1 MTLSF
6 DSLVLLQQLLK
17 ISVAAMR
24 DNNSFFMI
32 KIFAKIQKT
41 LAYERKKRNF
51 AALLKLEMAISFYH
65 ILGLILAVA
74 LIETVGILSVRKV
87 KNASDFHTSGGKAG
101 TWVVT
106 GAIIGTL
113 VGGQSTVGTA
123 QLAFSFGISAWWFT
137 LGMALGCVALAIGY
151 VVPLRHSGSTT
162 LLEIV
167 RKEYGRKAEMTGSV
181 LCSFGMCI
189 SIIAQVL
196 SASALLMTLFNI
208 PFWAC
213 AILSAIIMTLYV
225 VFGGLWSAGIGG
237 VVKIILLCLSALA
250 AGIIV
255 LVLSKGYTGLM
266 ESVKNILLNT
276 DIQSVSGFNTVRD
289 VNLRYQYPFARG
301 ISKDVGSCLSVILG
315 VLSTQT
321 YAQAIWSGKS
331 DSIARKGAM
340 ISALISIPIGFACVM
355 VGMYMRAHYITVDE
369 FNALTIIGKEIPDG
383 LGVMTSSAQAFPMF
397 VTNHMPKFI
406 GGLVL
411 GTLLITII
419 IGGSGLT
426 LGASTI
432 LVKDVVKPKNTLKVS
447 RYNIVGLQLMAI
459 VIAAS
464 FSGSY
469 INDLGFL
476 SMGLRTTATFV
487 PLTLA
492 LFFPGRFKSKWVFI
506 SIIFGTSCLIFAE
519 LVSLPVDSIYVG
531 LLGSIIC
538 CLIGYKNEKRIRK

>member
-1 MTLSF
+1 
-6 DSLVLLQQLLK
+6 
-17 ISVAAMR
+17 
-24 DNNSFFMI
+24 
-32 KIFAKIQKT
+32 
-41 LAYERKKRNF
+41 
-51 AALLKLEMAISFYH
+51 MAISFYH
-65 ILGLILAVA
+65 ILGLILSIL
-74 LIETVGILSVRKV
+74 LIEVVGIMSVRRV
-87 KNASDFHTSGGKAG
+87 KNESDFNTGGGRAG

-106 GAIIGTL
+106 GTIIGTL

-137 LGMALGCVALAIGY
+137 MGMALGCVVLAIGY
-151 VVPLRHSGSTT
+151 VIPLRRSGSTT

-181 LCSFGMCI
+181 LCSLGMFI

-196 SASALLMTLFNI
+196 SASALLMTLF
-208 PFWAC
+208 PMKFWIA
-213 AILSAIIMTLYV
+213 AIIAAIIMTLYV

-250 AGIIV
+250 AGAVV
-255 LVLSKGYTGLM
+255 LALSKGYSGLM
-266 ESVKNILLNT
+266 DAINHVLLNT
-276 DIQSVSGFNTVRD
+276 DVQSVDGMNTIQD
-289 VNLRYQYPFARG
+289 VNHKYQNIFARG
-301 ISKDVGSCLSVILG
+301 VSKDVGSCLSVILG

-321 YAQAIWSGKS
+321 YAQAIWSGRS
-331 DSIARKGAM
+331 DSVARKGAM

-355 VGMYMRAHYITVDE
+355 VGMYMRAHYITADE
-369 FNALTIIGKEIPDG
+369 LDALIAIGKDTPSG

-397 VTNHMPKFI
+397 VTNHLPKFL
-406 GGLVL
+406 GGIVL

-432 LVKDVVKPKNTLKVS
+432 LVKDVFKPNNKLLIS
-447 RYNIVGLQLMAI
+447 RFTIVGIQLVA
-459 VIAAS
+459 VVVAAS
-464 FSGSY
+464 FSGRY

-492 LFFPGRFKSKWVFI
+492 LFYPGRFKPKWVFL
-506 SIIFGTSCLIFAE
+506 SIIFGTACLIAGEF
-519 LVSLPVDSIYVG
+519 VSLPVDSIYFG
-531 LLGSIIC
+531 LIGSLSC
-538 CLIGYKNEKRIRK
+538 CLIGLKYEKRIRK

>member
-1 MTLSF
+1 MS
-6 DSLVLLQQLLK
+6 
-17 ISVAAMR
+17 
-24 DNNSFFMI
+24 
-32 KIFAKIQKT
+32 
-41 LAYERKKRNF
+41 
-51 AALLKLEMAISFYH
+51 ISFYH

-74 LIETVGILSVRKV
+74 LIEVVGILSVKKV
-87 KNASDFHTSGGKAG
+87 KNANDFHTSGGKAG

-137 LGMALGCVALAIGY
+137 MGMALGCVALAIGY
-151 VVPLRHSGSTT
+151 VIPLRHSGSTT

-181 LCSFGMCI
+181 LCSFGMFI

-208 PFWAC
+208 PFWVC

-250 AGIIV
+250 AGVIV
-255 LVLSKGYTGLM
+255 LVLSKGYTGLI
-266 ESVKNILLNT
+266 ESVRHILVST
-276 DIQSVSGFNTVRD
+276 DVQSISGFDNIHD
-289 VNLRYQYPFARG
+289 VNMRYQYPFARG

-315 VLSTQT
+315 VLATQT
-321 YAQAIWSGKS
+321 YAQAIWSGRS
-331 DSIARKGAM
+331 DSIARKGAL

-355 VGMYMRAHYITVDE
+355 VGMYMRSHYITIDE
-369 FNALTIIGKEIPDG
+369 MNALTAIGKEIPE
-383 LGVMTSSAQAFPMF
+383 GVGIMTSSAQAFPMF
-397 VTNHMPKFI
+397 VTNHMPRFI
-406 GGLVL
+406 GGIVL

-447 RYNIVGLQLMAI
+447 RYIIVGLQLMAI
-459 VIAAS
+459 IVAAS

-492 LFFPGRFKSKWVFI
+492 LFFPGKFKPKWVFI
-506 SIIFGTSCLIFAE
+506 SIVVGTASLIFAE
-519 LVSLPVDSIYVG
+519 LVSLPVDSIYAG
-531 LLGSIIC
+531 LFGSMIC
-538 CLIGYKNEKRIRK
+538 CLIGMKKEEKL

>member
-1 MTLSF
+1 MS
-6 DSLVLLQQLLK
+6 
-17 ISVAAMR
+17 IS
-24 DNNSFFMI
+24 I
-32 KIFAKIQKT
+32 
-41 LAYERKKRNF
+41 
-51 AALLKLEMAISFYH
+51 YH
-65 ILGLILAVA
+65 ILGLLLAVA

-151 VVPLRHSGSTT
+151 VAPLRHSGSTT

-181 LCSFGMCI
+181 LCSLGIFV

-196 SASALLMTLFNI
+196 SASALLMTLFAI
-208 PFWAC
+208 KFWVA
-213 AILSAIIMTLYV
+213 AIIAAIIMTLYV

-250 AGIIV
+250 AGAIV
-255 LVLSKGYTGLM
+255 LVLSNGYYSLVD
-266 ESVKNILLNT
+266 SIKHILLST
-276 DIQSVSGFNTVRD
+276 DIQLVDGLITADD
-289 VNLRYQYPFARG
+289 VDAKYQNIFARG
-301 ISKDVGSCLSVILG
+301 VSKDVGSCLSVILG

-331 DSIARKGAM
+331 DSVARKGAM

-355 VGMYMRAHYITVDE
+355 VGMYMRAHYITIDE
-369 FNALTIIGKEIPDG
+369 LNALNIIGKDIPEG
-383 LGVMTSSAQAFPMF
+383 MGVMTSSAQAFPMF

-432 LVKDVVKPKNTLKVS
+432 LVKDVFKPKNSLPVTRLT
-447 RYNIVGLQLMAI
+447 IVGLQLVAVI
-459 VIAAS
+459 VAAS
-464 FSGSY
+464 FSGRY

-492 LFFPGRFKSKWVFI
+492 LFFPGKFKSKWVFI
-506 SIIFGTSCLIFAE
+506 SIIFGTACLIFAE
-519 LVSLPVDSIYVG
+519 LVSLQVDSIYVG
-531 LLGSIIC
+531 LIGSVLC
-538 CLIGYKNEKRIRK
+538 CLFGLKYDKIKN

>member
-1 MTLSF
+1 M
-6 DSLVLLQQLLK
+6 
-17 ISVAAMR
+17 A
-24 DNNSFFMI
+24 
-32 KIFAKIQKT
+32 
-41 LAYERKKRNF
+41 
-51 AALLKLEMAISFYH
+51 MAISFYH
-65 ILGLILAVA
+65 ILGLVLSIL
-74 LIETVGILSVRKV
+74 LIEVVGILSVRKV
-87 KNASDFHTSGGKAG
+87 KNANDFHTSGGKAG
-101 TWVVT
+101 TWVVA

-137 LGMALGCVALAIGY
+137 MGMALGCVVLAIGY

-167 RKEYGRKAEMTGSV
+167 RKQYGRKAEMTGTV
-181 LCSFGMCI
+181 LCSFGMFI

-196 SASALLMTLFNI
+196 SASALLMTLI
-208 PFWAC
+208 PMKFWVA
-213 AILSAIIMTLYV
+213 AVIAAVIMTLFV

-237 VVKIILLCLSALA
+237 VVKIVLLCLSALA
-250 AGIIV
+250 AGVIV
-255 LVLSKGYTGLM
+255 LVLSKGYTGLID
-266 ESVKNILLNT
+266 SVKNVLLHT
-276 DIQSVSGFNTVRD
+276 DIQSISGFENVHD
-289 VNLRYQYPFARG
+289 VNMRYQYPFARG
-301 ISKDVGSCLSVILG
+301 VSKDIGSCLSVILG

-321 YAQAIWSGKS
+321 YAQAIWSGRS
-331 DSIARKGAM
+331 DSKARKGAM

-369 FNALTIIGKEIPDG
+369 LNALTAIGKNIPAG
-383 LGVMTSSAQAFPMF
+383 MGIMTSSAQAFPVF

-432 LVKDVVKPKNTLKVS
+432 LVKDVVKPKNTLRVS
-447 RYNIVGLQLMAI
+447 RYIIVAMQLMA
-459 VIAAS
+459 VVVAAS
-464 FSGSY
+464 FSGTY

-506 SIIFGTSCLIFAE
+506 SIIFGTACLIFAE

-531 LLGSIIC
+531 LLGSVLC
-538 CLIGYKNEKRIRK
+538 CLIGMKKM

>member
-1 MTLSF
+1 
-6 DSLVLLQQLLK
+6 
-17 ISVAAMR
+17 
-24 DNNSFFMI
+24 
-32 KIFAKIQKT
+32 
-41 LAYERKKRNF
+41 
-51 AALLKLEMAISFYH
+51 MAISFYH

-74 LIETVGILSVRKV
+74 LIEVVGILSVRKV

-137 LGMALGCVALAIGY
+137 MGMALGCVALSIGY
-151 VVPLRHSGSTT
+151 VIPLRHSGSTT

-167 RKEYGRKAEMTGSV
+167 RKQYGRKAEMTGSV
-181 LCSFGMCI
+181 LCSFGMFI

-208 PFWAC
+208 PLWAC
-213 AILSAIIMTLYV
+213 AVLSAIIMTLYV

-250 AGIIV
+250 AGVIV
-255 LVLSKGYTGLM
+255 LVLSNGYTGLID
-266 ESVKNILLNT
+266 SVKNVLLNT
-276 DIQSVSGFNTVRD
+276 DIQSISGMETVKD
-289 VNLRYQYPFARG
+289 VNMHYQYPFARG

-355 VGMYMRAHYITVDE
+355 VGMYMRAHYITADE
-369 FNALTIIGKEIPDG
+369 LNALTLIGKDVPEG
-383 LGVMTSSAQAFPMF
+383 MGVMTSSAQAFPMF

-426 LGASTI
+426 LGA
-432 LVKDVVKPKNTLKVS
+432 
-447 RYNIVGLQLMAI
+447 
-459 VIAAS
+459 
-464 FSGSY
+464 
-469 INDLGFL
+469 
-476 SMGLRTTATFV
+476 
-487 PLTLA
+487 
-492 LFFPGRFKSKWVFI
+492 I
-506 SIIFGTSCLIFAE
+506 SPSNC
-519 LVSLPVDSIYVG
+519 
-531 LLGSIIC
+531 
-538 CLIGYKNEKRIRK
+538 

>member
-1 MTLSF
+1 
-6 DSLVLLQQLLK
+6 
-17 ISVAAMR
+17 
-24 DNNSFFMI
+24 
-32 KIFAKIQKT
+32 
-41 LAYERKKRNF
+41 
-51 AALLKLEMAISFYH
+51 MAISFYH
-65 ILGLILAVA
+65 ILGLVLAVA
-74 LIETVGILSVRKV
+74 LIEVVGILSVKKV

-137 LGMALGCVALAIGY
+137 MGMALGCVALSIGY
-151 VVPLRHSGSTT
+151 VIPLRHSGSTT

-181 LCSFGMCI
+181 LCSLGMII

-250 AGIIV
+250 AGV
-255 LVLSKGYTGLM
+255 LVLYLTNGYTGLIG
-266 ESVKNILLNT
+266 SVRHILLDT
-276 DIQSVSGFNTVRD
+276 DLQSVSGFETMSD
-289 VNLRYQYPFARG
+289 VNMRYQYPFARG
-301 ISKDVGSCLSVILG
+301 VSKDVGSCLSVILG

-321 YAQAIWSGKS
+321 YAQGIWSGRT
-331 DSIARKGAM
+331 DSIARKGAL

-355 VGMYMRAHYITVDE
+355 VGMYMRANYITIAEMD
-369 FNALTIIGKEIPDG
+369 ALTAIGKDIPEG
-383 LGVMTSSAQAFPMF
+383 LGLMTSSAQAFPMF
-397 VTNHMPKFI
+397 VVTHMPKFL
-406 GGLVL
+406 GGIVL
-411 GTLLITII
+411 GTLLITIV

-432 LVKDVVKPKNTLKVS
+432 LVKDVFKPQNKLLIS
-447 RYNIVGLQLMAI
+447 RLTIVGIQIIAI
-459 VIAAS
+459 TIAAS

-506 SIIFGTSCLIFAE
+506 SIIFGTGCLILAE

-531 LLGSIIC
+531 LAGSIVC
-538 CLIGYKNEKRIRK
+538 CLIGYKK

>member
-1 MTLSF
+1 MS
-6 DSLVLLQQLLK
+6 
-17 ISVAAMR
+17 
-24 DNNSFFMI
+24 
-32 KIFAKIQKT
+32 
-41 LAYERKKRNF
+41 
-51 AALLKLEMAISFYH
+51 ISFYH
-65 ILGLILAVA
+65 ILGLVLAVA
-74 LIETVGILSVRKV
+74 LIEAVGIISVRKV
-87 KNASDFHTSGGKAG
+87 KNANDFHTSSGKAG
-101 TWVVT
+101 TWVVA

-137 LGMALGCVALAIGY
+137 LGMALGCVVLAIGY
-151 VVPLRHSGSTT
+151 VKPLRYSGSTT

-181 LCSFGMCI
+181 LCSFGMFI

-196 SASALLMTLFNI
+196 SASALLMTLFRME
-208 PFWAC
+208 FWVA
-213 AILSAIIMTLYV
+213 AVISAIIMTLYV

-250 AGIIV
+250 AGAIV
-255 LVLSKGYTGLM
+255 LYLSNGYTGIIDTIR
-266 ESVKNILLNT
+266 NTLLGT
-276 DIQSVSGFNTVRD
+276 DMKLVDGFNSISD
-289 VNLRYQYPFARG
+289 IDHKYQNIFARG
-301 ISKDVGSCLSVILG
+301 VSKDVGSCISVILG

-321 YAQAIWSGKS
+321 YAQAIWSGRS
-331 DSIARKGAM
+331 DSVARKGAM
-340 ISALISIPIGFACVM
+340 ISALVAIPIGFACVI
-355 VGMYMRAHYITVDE
+355 VGMFMRANYLTVDE
-369 FNALTIIGKEIPDG
+369 VNALTAIGKEIPEG
-383 LGVMTSSAQAFPMF
+383 MGVMTSSAQAFPMF

-432 LVKDVVKPKNTLKVS
+432 LVKDVFKPKNNLAVTRLT
-447 RYNIVGLQLMAI
+447 IVAI
-459 VIAAS
+459 QVVAVVVAAS
-464 FSGSY
+464 FSGHY

-492 LFFPGRFKSKWVFI
+492 LFFPGRFKPKWVFF
-506 SIIFGTSCLIFAE
+506 SIIFGTACLLAAE
-519 LVSLPVDSIYVG
+519 FVSLPVDSIYAGLVG
-531 LLGSIIC
+531 STIC
-538 CLIGYKNEKRIRK
+538 CLIGYKS

>member
-1 MTLSF
+1 MS
-6 DSLVLLQQLLK
+6 
-17 ISVAAMR
+17 IS
-24 DNNSFFMI
+24 
-32 KIFAKIQKT
+32 IF
-41 LAYERKKRNF
+41 
-51 AALLKLEMAISFYH
+51 H
-65 ILGLILAVA
+65 ILGLLLAVA

-87 KNASDFHTSGGKAG
+87 KNASDFNTGGGRAG
-101 TWVVT
+101 TWVVA

-137 LGMALGCVALAIGY
+137 LGMALGCVALAVGY

-181 LCSFGMCI
+181 LCSLGMFI

-196 SASALLMTLFNI
+196 SASALLMTLFPI
-208 PFWAC
+208 KFWMA
-213 AILSAIIMTLYV
+213 AIISAIIMTLYV

-250 AGIIV
+250 AGVVV
-255 LVLSKGYTGLM
+255 LVLSNGYTGLID
-266 ESVKNILLNT
+266 SIRNVLLNT
-276 DIQSVSGFNTVRD
+276 DIQSVDGLSTIHD
-289 VNLRYQYPFARG
+289 VNHKYQNIFARG
-301 ISKDVGSCLSVILG
+301 ISKDVGSCISVILG

-321 YAQAIWSGKS
+321 YAQAIWSGRS
-331 DSIARKGAM
+331 DSVARKGAM

-355 VGMYMRAHYITVDE
+355 VGMYMRANYITIDE
-369 FNALTIIGKEIPDG
+369 LNALTIIGKDIPDG
-383 LGVMTSSAQAFPMF
+383 MGVMTSSAQAFPMF
-397 VTNHMPKFI
+397 VTNHLPKFI
-406 GGLVL
+406 GGIVL

-432 LVKDVVKPKNTLKVS
+432 LVKDVFKPKNNLHVTRLT
-447 RYNIVGLQLMAI
+447 IVAIQLIA
-459 VIAAS
+459 VVVAAS
-464 FSGSY
+464 FSRQY

-492 LFFPGRFKSKWVFI
+492 LFFPGRFKSKWVFF
-506 SIIFGTSCLIFAE
+506 SIIIGTACLIFGE
-519 LVSLPVDSIYVG
+519 FVSLPVDSIYFG
-531 LLGSIIC
+531 LFGSLLC
-538 CLIGYKNEKRIRK
+538 CLFGLKYDKLKN

>member
-1 MTLSF
+1 M
-6 DSLVLLQQLLK
+6 
-17 ISVAAMR
+17 I
-24 DNNSFFMI
+24 DNFCKYKKKLN
-32 KIFAKIQKT
+32 IFAS
-41 LAYERKKRNF
+41 F
-51 AALLKLEMAISFYH
+51 LKLKMSISFYH
-65 ILGLILAVA
+65 ILGLVFAVA
-74 LIETVGILSVRKV
+74 LIEAVGILSVKKV
-87 KNASDFHTSGGKAG
+87 KNANDFHTSGGKAG

-123 QLAFSFGISAWWFT
+123 QLAFSFGVSAWWFT
-137 LGMALGCVALAIGY
+137 MGMALGCVALAIGY
-151 VVPLRHSGSTT
+151 VIPLRHSGSTT

-181 LCSFGMCI
+181 LCSFGMFI

-196 SASALLMTLFNI
+196 SAAALLMTLFNI
-208 PFWAC
+208 PFWVS
-213 AILSAIIMTLYV
+213 AIISAIIMTLYV

-250 AGIIV
+250 AGVIV
-255 LVLSKGYTGLM
+255 LVLSKGYTGLID
-266 ESVKNILLNT
+266 SVKDVLLNT
-276 DIQSVSGFNTVRD
+276 NMHSISGFDTVHD
-289 VNLRYQYPFARG
+289 VNMRYQYPFARG
-301 ISKDVGSCLSVILG
+301 ISKDIGSCLSVILG

-321 YAQAIWSGKS
+321 YAQAIWSGRS
-331 DSIARKGAM
+331 DSIARKGAI

-355 VGMYMRAHYITVDE
+355 VGMYMRSHYITVNE
-369 FNALTIIGKEIPDG
+369 MQALAALGEEIPAG
-383 LGVMTSSAQAFPMF
+383 MGVMTSSAQAFPMF

-432 LVKDVVKPKNTLKVS
+432 LVKDVVKPQNTLKVS
-447 RYNIVGLQLMAI
+447 RYIIVGLQLMAI
-459 VIAAS
+459 VVAAT

-492 LFFPGRFKSKWVFI
+492 MFFPGRFQSRWVFI
-506 SIIFGTSCLIFAE
+506 SILFGTACLIVAE

-531 LLGSIIC
+531 LLGSIVC
-538 CLIGYKNEKRIRK
+538 CLIGYKKTSRL

>member
-1 MTLSF
+1 
-6 DSLVLLQQLLK
+6 
-17 ISVAAMR
+17 
-24 DNNSFFMI
+24 
-32 KIFAKIQKT
+32 
-41 LAYERKKRNF
+41 
-51 AALLKLEMAISFYH
+51 MAISFYH
-65 ILGLILAVA
+65 ILGLVLSIL
-74 LIETVGILSVRKV
+74 LIEAVGILSVRRV
-87 KNASDFHTSGGKAG
+87 KNESDFSTGGGRAG

-106 GAIIGTL
+106 GTIIGTL

-137 LGMALGCVALAIGY
+137 LGMALGCVVLAIGY
-151 VVPLRHSGSTT
+151 VVPLRRSGSTT

-167 RKEYGRKAEMTGSV
+167 RKEYGRKAEITGSL
-181 LCSFGMCI
+181 LCSFGMFI
-189 SIIAQVL
+189 SIVAQVL
-196 SASALLMTLFNI
+196 SAAALLMTLFGI
-208 PFWAC
+208 PFWLSAV
-213 AILSAIIMTLYV
+213 LSAIIMTLYV

-237 VVKIILLCLSALA
+237 VVKIIMLCLSALA
-250 AGIIV
+250 AGAIV
-255 LVLSKGYTGLM
+255 LFLTKGYSGLID
-266 ESVKNILLNT
+266 SIHHILLST
-276 DIQSVSGFNTVRD
+276 DLQSVSGLETVSD
-289 VNLRYQYPFARG
+289 VNLKYQYPFARG

-321 YAQAIWSGKS
+321 YAQAIWSGRS
-331 DSIARKGAM
+331 NSIARKGAM

-355 VGMYMRAHYITVDE
+355 VGMYMRAHYVTVAEVD
-369 FNALTIIGKEIPDG
+369 ALTAIGKAIPEG
-383 LGVMTSSAQAFPMF
+383 LGVMASSAQAFPMF
-397 VTNHMPKFI
+397 VVTHMPKFL
-406 GGLVL
+406 GGIVL

-432 LVKDVVKPKNTLKVS
+432 LVKDVFKPQNKLMVS
-447 RYNIVGLQLMAI
+447 RLTIVGIQIIAI
-459 VIAAS
+459 TIAAS

-492 LFFPGRFKSKWVFI
+492 LFFPGKFKPKWVFF
-506 SIIFGTSCLIFAE
+506 SIIFGTGCLIFAE

-538 CLIGYKNEKRIRK
+538 CLIGHKSHLKAD

>member
-1 MTLSF
+1 M
-6 DSLVLLQQLLK
+6 
-17 ISVAAMR
+17 
-24 DNNSFFMI
+24 
-32 KIFAKIQKT
+32 
-41 LAYERKKRNF
+41 
-51 AALLKLEMAISFYH
+51 
-65 ILGLILAVA
+65 
-74 LIETVGILSVRKV
+74 
-87 KNASDFHTSGGKAG
+87 
-101 TWVVT
+101 
-106 GAIIGTL
+106 
-113 VGGQSTVGTA
+113 
-123 QLAFSFGISAWWFT
+123 
-137 LGMALGCVALAIGY
+137 GMALGCVALAIGY
-151 VVPLRHSGSTT
+151 VIPLRRSGSTT

-181 LCSFGMCI
+181 LCSLGMFI

-196 SASALLMTLFNI
+196 SASALLMTLFSI

-213 AILSAIIMTLYV
+213 AVLSAIIMTLYV

-250 AGIIV
+250 AGALV
-255 LVLSKGYTGLM
+255 LVFSKGYSGLM
-266 ESVKNILLNT
+266 DAINHVLLNT
-276 DIQSVSGFNTVRD
+276 DIQSVDGLNTIQD
-289 VNLRYQYPFARG
+289 VNHKYQNIFARG
-301 ISKDVGSCLSVILG
+301 VSKDVGSCLSVILG

-331 DSIARKGAM
+331 DSVARKGAM

-355 VGMYMRAHYITVDE
+355 VGMYMRAHYLTIDE
-369 FNALTIIGKEIPDG
+369 ANALAAVGKEIPSG
-383 LGVMTSSAQAFPMF
+383 LGVMMSSAQAFPVF
-397 VTNHMPKFI
+397 VTNHMPKFL
-406 GGLVL
+406 GGIVL

-432 LVKDVVKPKNTLKVS
+432 MVKDVFKPNNKLLVS
-447 RYNIVGLQLMAI
+447 RITIVGIQTVAVI
-459 VIAAS
+459 VAAS
-464 FSGSY
+464 FSGHY

-492 LFFPGRFKSKWVFI
+492 LFFPGRFKPKWVFV
-506 SIIFGTSCLIFAE
+506 SIIFGTACLIFAE

-538 CLIGYKNEKRIRK
+538 CLLGRNAKRHETRE

>member
-1 MTLSF
+1 
-6 DSLVLLQQLLK
+6 
-17 ISVAAMR
+17 
-24 DNNSFFMI
+24 
-32 KIFAKIQKT
+32 
-41 LAYERKKRNF
+41 
-51 AALLKLEMAISFYH
+51 MAISFYH

-74 LIETVGILSVRKV
+74 LIEVVGILSVRKV

-137 LGMALGCVALAIGY
+137 MGMALGCVALAIGY
-151 VVPLRHSGSTT
+151 VVPLRRSGSTT

-167 RKEYGRKAEMTGSV
+167 RKEYGRKAEITGSL
-181 LCSFGMCI
+181 LCSFGMFI
-189 SIIAQVL
+189 SIVAQVL

-208 PFWAC
+208 PFWVC

-250 AGIIV
+250 AGAIV
-255 LVLSKGYTGLM
+255 LFLTNGYTALVD
-266 ESVKNILLNT
+266 SIKHLLLCT
-276 DIQSVSGFNTVRD
+276 DLQSVSDFETVKE

-301 ISKDVGSCLSVILG
+301 VSKDVGSCISVILG

-321 YAQAIWSGKS
+321 YAQGIWSGRS
-331 DSIARKGAM
+331 DSIARKGAL

-355 VGMYMRAHYITVDE
+355 VGRYMRANYVTVAE
-369 FNALTIIGKEIPDG
+369 MNALAAIGKDIPEG
-383 LGVMTSSAQAFPMF
+383 LGVMMSSAQAFPMF
-397 VTNHMPKFI
+397 VVTHMPKFL
-406 GGLVL
+406 GGIVL
-411 GTLLITII
+411 GTLLITIV

-432 LVKDVVKPKNTLKVS
+432 LVKDVFKPQNKLLIS
-447 RYNIVGLQLMAI
+447 RLTIVGIQIIAI
-459 VIAAS
+459 TIAAS

-492 LFFPGRFKSKWVFI
+492 LFYPGKFKSKWVFF
-506 SIIFGTSCLIFAE
+506 SIVFGTACLVFAE
-519 LVSLPVDSIYVG
+519 IVALPVDSIYVG
-531 LLGSIIC
+531 LSGSVLC
-538 CLIGYKNEKRIRK
+538 CLIGVKKDATLRVS

>member
-1 MTLSF
+1 MICEKKNSKFAPFFFLIMS
-6 DSLVLLQQLLK
+6 
-17 ISVAAMR
+17 IS
-24 DNNSFFMI
+24 
-32 KIFAKIQKT
+32 IF
-41 LAYERKKRNF
+41 
-51 AALLKLEMAISFYH
+51 H

-101 TWVVT
+101 TWVVA

-151 VVPLRHSGSTT
+151 VVPLRLSGSTT

-181 LCSFGMCI
+181 LCSLGMFI

-196 SASALLMTLFNI
+196 SAAALLMTLFNI
-208 PFWAC
+208 PFGVS
-213 AILSAIIMTLYV
+213 AIISAIIMTLYV

-237 VVKIILLCLSALA
+237 VVKIILLCISALA
-250 AGIIV
+250 AGVIV
-255 LVLSKGYTGLM
+255 LVLAKGYTGLVD
-266 ESVKNILLNT
+266 SIKGILLHT
-276 DIQSVSGFNTVRD
+276 DIQLVDGLNTISD
-289 VNLRYQYPFARG
+289 VNAKYQNIFARG
-301 ISKDVGSCLSVILG
+301 ISKDAGSCLSVILG

-331 DSIARKGAM
+331 DSVARRGAM

-355 VGMYMRAHYITVDE
+355 VGMYMRAHYITIDE
-369 FNALTIIGKEIPDG
+369 LNALNIIGKDIPEG
-383 LGVMTSSAQAFPMF
+383 IGVMTSSAQAFPMF

-432 LVKDVVKPKNTLKVS
+432 LVKDVFKPKNNLAVTRLT
-447 RYNIVGLQLMAI
+447 IVGIQLLAF
-459 VIAAS
+459 VVASS
-464 FSGSY
+464 FSGQY

-492 LFFPGRFKSKWVFI
+492 LFFPGRFKPKWVFF
-506 SIIFGTSCLIFAE
+506 SIIFGTACLVFGE
-519 LVSLPVDSIYVG
+519 FVSLPVDSIYVG
-531 LLGSIIC
+531 LLGSLLC
-538 CLIGYKNEKRIRK
+538 CLLGLKNDKIRN

>member
-1 MTLSF
+1 MS
-6 DSLVLLQQLLK
+6 
-17 ISVAAMR
+17 IS
-24 DNNSFFMI
+24 
-32 KIFAKIQKT
+32 IF
-41 LAYERKKRNF
+41 
-51 AALLKLEMAISFYH
+51 H
-65 ILGLILAVA
+65 ILGLVLAVA
-74 LIETVGILSVRKV
+74 LIEVVGILSVRKV
-87 KNASDFHTSGGKAG
+87 KNANDFHVSGGKAG

-137 LGMALGCVALAIGY
+137 LGMALGCVALSIGY
-151 VVPLRHSGSTT
+151 AVPLRHSGSTT

-181 LCSFGMCI
+181 LCSLGMFI

-196 SASALLMTLFNI
+196 SAAALLMTLF
-208 PFWAC
+208 PMKFWVA
-213 AILSAIIMTLYV
+213 AIIAAIIMTLYV

-250 AGIIV
+250 AGAIV
-255 LVLSKGYTGLM
+255 LVLSQGYGNLID
-266 ESVKNILLNT
+266 SIKNVLLHT
-276 DIQSVSGFNTVRD
+276 DIQLVDGLNTVVD
-289 VNLRYQYPFARG
+289 VNAKYQNIFARG
-301 ISKDVGSCLSVILG
+301 VSKDVGSCLSVILG

-321 YAQAIWSGKS
+321 YAQAIWSAKS

-355 VGMYMRAHYITVDE
+355 VGMYMRAHYVTVDE
-369 FNALTIIGKEIPDG
+369 LNALNVIGKSIPDG
-383 LGVMTSSAQAFPMF
+383 MGVMTSSAQAFPMF

-432 LVKDVVKPKNTLKVS
+432 LVKDVVKPKNTLAVT
-447 RYNIVGLQLMAI
+447 RVIIVGIQLAAL
-459 VIAAS
+459 VVAAS

-492 LFFPGRFKSKWVFI
+492 LFYPGRFKPKWVFL
-506 SIIFGTSCLIFAE
+506 SIIFGTACLIAGEF
-519 LVSLPVDSIYVG
+519 VSLPVDSIYFG
-531 LLGSIIC
+531 LIGSLSC
-538 CLIGYKNEKRIRK
+538 CLIGLKYEKRIRK

>member
-1 MTLSF
+1 MSI
-6 DSLVLLQQLLK
+6 SL
-17 ISVAAMR
+17 
-24 DNNSFFMI
+24 
-32 KIFAKIQKT
+32 
-41 LAYERKKRNF
+41 
-51 AALLKLEMAISFYH
+51 YH
-65 ILGLILAVA
+65 ILGIVLSIL
-74 LIETVGILSVRKV
+74 LIEVVGIMSVRKV

-106 GAIIGTL
+106 GTIIGTL

-137 LGMALGCVALAIGY
+137 MGMALGCVVLAIGY
-151 VVPLRHSGSTT
+151 VIPLRRSGSTT

-167 RKEYGRKAEMTGSV
+167 RKEYGRKAEITGSL
-181 LCSFGMCI
+181 LCSFGMFI
-189 SIIAQVL
+189 SIVAQVL

-208 PFWAC
+208 PFWTC

-250 AGIIV
+250 AGA
-255 LVLSKGYTGLM
+255 LVLYLTNGYTGLID
-266 ESVKNILLNT
+266 SVRHLLTGT
-276 DIQSVSGFNTVRD
+276 DVQSVSDCASVAD
-289 VNLRYQYPFARG
+289 VDFRYQNPFARG
-301 ISKDVGSCLSVILG
+301 MSKDVGSCISVILG

-321 YAQAIWSGKS
+321 YAQGIWSGRT
-331 DSIARKGAM
+331 DSVARKGAF

-355 VGMYMRAHYITVDE
+355 VGMYMRANYITVDE
-369 FNALTIIGKEIPDG
+369 VNALTAMGKDIPEG
-383 LGVMTSSAQAFPMF
+383 LGVITSSAQAFPMF
-397 VTNHMPKFI
+397 VTNHMPKFL
-406 GGLVL
+406 GGIVL

-432 LVKDVVKPKNTLKVS
+432 LVKDVFKPQNKLKVS
-447 RYNIVGLQLMAI
+447 RLTIVGIQIIAI
-459 VIAAS
+459 TIAAS

-492 LFFPGRFKSKWVFI
+492 LFFPGRFKPRWVFF
-506 SIIFGTSCLIFAE
+506 SIVFGTACLIFAE

-531 LLGSIIC
+531 LFGSILC
-538 CLIGYKNEKRIRK
+538 CLLGYKSLSFKS